1 MIKCDLIISNDRILC
16 LQKHLGKENVTVEY
30 HEPDYSR
37 VKFEIEDQMDVLYVF
52 HAGIDGGVAIGLYGS
67 ADKVR
72 MKYGEEV
79 HL

>member
-37 VKFEIEDQMDVLYVF
+37 VKFEVKNEMDVLYVF
-52 HAGIDGGVAIGLYGS
+52 HAGIDGGVAFGLYGS

-72 MKYGEEV
+72 VEYGEEV

>member
-1 MIKCDLIISNDRILC
+1 MIKCNLIISNDRILC
-16 LQKHLGKENVTVEY
+16 LQKHLGKENITVEF

-37 VKFEIEDQMDVLYVF
+37 VKFEVKDEMDILHIF
-52 HAGIDGGVAIGLYGS
+52 HAGMDGGVAFGLYGS

-72 MKYGEEV
+72 MEDSEEV